1 MAEDDERRTE
11 KPKSEC
17 KSNIFKTWGGDTEYP
32 MFVKLLKIPTVG
44 MGSNAVS
51 EQGFS
56 QKLIR
61 KDQSTML
68 PENSDNILFIGAHA
82 SKFPKETFKELQTG
96 RIRYSCCTM

>member
-1 MAEDDERRTE
+1 
-11 KPKSEC
+11 
-17 KSNIFKTWGGDTEYP
+17 
-32 MFVKLLKIPTVG
+32 MFVKLLKIATVG
-44 MGSNAVS
+44 MGSNAVA

-56 QKLIR
+56 QLGKLIR